1 MIDDVFLPM
10 FVLGI
15 DCYMIYIYNH
25 LYYIYMI
32 YSLIYCVKEQDLK
45 VRVLLGFLYYG
56 SLGGC
61 IVCVLQTSRVTVGAA
76 AGGLHERQG

>member
-25 LYYIYMI
+25 LYYIYI
-32 YSLIYCVKEQDLK
+32 YDIFIDILC
-45 VRVLLGFLYYG
+45 
-56 SLGGC
+56 
-61 IVCVLQTSRVTVGAA
+61 
-76 AGGLHERQG
+76 ERTRS